1 MSREYRK
8 RYDPSFGF
16 VTLALANVMR
26 GGKKKKKKKKGKRQK
41 RGGYCEQPWKKNCLY
56 TGAT

>member
-16 VTLALANVMR
+16 VTLALANAMR
-26 GGKKKKKKKKGKRQK
+26 GGRKKKKEKEKEKLLKA
-41 RGGYCEQPWKKNCLY
+41 EKNRAI
-56 TGAT
+56 TMD